1 MFSFYCIYAL
11 LIFFFRYN
19 LLLEKYNKLV
29 ETHKEL
35 KERVTELESEST
47 ELRAFKEKHADCDEI
62 IEQIKAHGAAKYDK
76 LAEIHEE
83 LKERAAKL
91 ENEVTEYKIFKEK
104 HSDCDVVRNRME
116 TLETEV
122 PLLQTELKTTKK
134 ELNDLFIVKE
144 DLTRKKEHFET
155 CYKEEKKLC
164 EDLSKKN
171 HYLQEEL
178 MEHTDLRRKLHNSL
192 QDLKGTIRVY
202 CRIRPVSQKEADK
215 VICNFNFMD
224 EASFEIKKCIDNASY
239 NTKCEF
245 TFDKVFTPY
254 ATQLE
259 VFEDLA
265 ELIQSALDGYNV
277 CVFAYGQT
285 GAGKTYTMQGDNTTA
300 GMGMIP
306 RSIELIFS
314 RIARMELTGWKYEVS
329 ASFLEIYNENI
340 NDLLNPESGVRYDI
354 FYNEGKGTTVSNL
367 RIEPISSAQ
376 ELMETMQA
384 AHMNR
389 AVACTNFNEHS
400 SRSHAVTKI
409 ILRGKHQDS
418 DVEYAG

>member
-1 MFSFYCIYAL
+1 M
-11 LIFFFRYN
+11 
-19 LLLEKYNKLV
+19 LEKYNKLV

-35 KERVTELESEST
+35 KERVTELENETT
-47 ELRAFKEKHADCDEI
+47 ELKTFKDKHANCDEVR
-62 IEQIKAHGAAKYDK
+62 EQIKAHEAAKYNK

-83 LKERAAKL
+83 LKEQAAQLKNKAA
-91 ENEVTEYKIFKEK
+91 EFEIFKQN
-104 HSDCDVVRNRME
+104 HLDCDVVRDKMKA
-116 TLETEV
+116 LETEV
-122 PLLQTELKTTKK
+122 PILQMELKTTKR
-134 ELNDLFIVKE
+134 EVNTLSVVKE
-144 DLTRKKEHFET
+144 DLTRKKEYFET
-155 CYKEEKKLC
+155 CYKQERELC
-164 EDLSKKN
+164 ENLTKEN
-171 HYLQEEL
+171 HYLREEL
-178 MEHTDLRRKLHNSL
+178 IEHRDLRRKLHNNL

-202 CRIRPVSQKEADK
+202 CRIRPVSQKETDK
-215 VICNFNFMD
+215 ITCNFNFLD
-224 EASFEIKKCIDNASY
+224 EASFEIKKSIENASY

-254 ATQLE
+254 ATQME

-265 ELIQSALDGYNV
+265 ELVQSALDGYNV

-285 GAGKTYTMQGDNTTA
+285 GAGKTYTMQGDNTA
-300 GMGMIP
+300 GGMGMIP
-306 RSIELIFS
+306 RSIELIFA

-340 NDLLNPESGVRYDI
+340 NDLLNPESGVRYEI

-367 RIEPISSAQ
+367 RIQTISSAQ
-376 ELMETMQA
+376 ELMETMVA
-384 AHMNR
+384 AHRNR

-409 ILRGKHQDS
+409 MLRGKHQDS